1 MPGSDFQ
8 VNVPS
13 GFSNPDVRNLSDTEK
28 SMAGAM
34 GLSEEQ
40 FRQSKLDY
48 LLREERRRNRGRD
61 LGEQVEK
68 ILADLGAGYR
78 LQSVTWNSNT
88 LSWRLEIETPQGLQ
102 NVVLSAELV
111 DDALDARTRR
121 ELQRIRNMVWFG
133 LGRRDLIFE
142 KNE

>member
-1 MPGSDFQ
+1 MAGSNFQ

-13 GFSNPDVRNLSDTEK
+13 GFSNPDVRSLSDTER

-40 FRQSKLDY
+40 FRQSKLEY
-48 LLREERRRNRGRD
+48 LLGEERRKNRGLD

-68 ILADLGAGYR
+68 ILTELGAGYR
-78 LQSVTWNSNT
+78 LTSVTWNSNT

-102 NVVLSAELV
+102 NVVLASQLV

-121 ELQRIRNMVWFG
+121 ELQRLRNMVWFG

-142 KNE
+142 KHE

>member
-1 MPGSDFQ
+1 MAGSNFQ

-13 GFSNPDVRNLSDTEK
+13 GFSNSDLRNLSDTEK

-34 GLSEEQ
+34 GVSEEQ
-40 FRQSKLDY
+40 FRQSKLEY
-48 LLREERRRNRGRD
+48 LLTEERRRDRGRD

-68 ILADLGAGYR
+68 ILAELGTGYR
-78 LQSVTWNSNT
+78 LASVTWNNST
-88 LSWRLEIETPQGLQ
+88 SSWRLEIETPRGAQ
-102 NVVLSAELV
+102 NVVLSSELV

-121 ELQRIRNMVWFG
+121 EMQRVRNMVWFA

-142 KNE
+142 KHE

>member
-121 ELQRIRNMVWFG
+121 ELQRVRNMVWFG

>member
-1 MPGSDFQ
+1 MTGSDFQ
-8 VNVPS
+8 VNVPP
-13 GFSNPDVRNLSDTEK
+13 GFSNPDVRNVSDAEK

-40 FRQSKLDY
+40 FRQSKLEY
-48 LLREERRRNRGRD
+48 LLGEERRRNRGRD

-68 ILADLGAGYR
+68 VLNELGNGHR
-78 LQSVTWNSNT
+78 LVSVTWNSNT

-102 NVVLSAELV
+102 NVVLSSALV

-121 ELQRIRNMVWFG
+121 ELQRLRNMVWFG

-142 KNE
+142 KHE

>member
-1 MPGSDFQ
+1 MAGSDFH

-40 FRQSKLDY
+40 FRQSKLEY
-48 LLREERRRNRGRD
+48 LLGEERRRTRGHD

-68 ILADLGAGYR
+68 ILAELGTGYR
-78 LQSVTWNSNT
+78 LESVTWNSNT
-88 LSWRLEIETPQGLQ
+88 LSWRLEIETPQGQQ
-102 NVVLSAELV
+102 NVVLASELV

-121 ELQRIRNMVWFG
+121 ELRRLRNMVWFG

-142 KNE
+142 KHE